1 MKKLQDLSN
10 SEIALA
16 LSYCGD
22 ITCDCTK
29 CPAFE
34 TREENLKSDSG
45 SIYCEY
51 DLMIEASNRIE
62 ELNKVA
68 ELLKHLK

>member
-1 MKKLQDLSN
+1 MKTLQDLSN

-22 ITCDCTK
+22 INCDCRE

-34 TREENLKSDSG
+34 TREENKETG
-45 SIYCEY
+45 SLYCEY

>member
-22 ITCDCTK
+22 ISCDCKK

-34 TREENLKSDSG
+34 TREENKEAG
-45 SIYCEY
+45 SLYCEY
-51 DLMIEASNRIE
+51 ALMVEASNRIE